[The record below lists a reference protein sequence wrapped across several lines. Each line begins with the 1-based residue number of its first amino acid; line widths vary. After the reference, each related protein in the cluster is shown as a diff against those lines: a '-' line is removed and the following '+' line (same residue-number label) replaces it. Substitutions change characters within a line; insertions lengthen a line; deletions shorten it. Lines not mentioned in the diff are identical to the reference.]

1 MAKVVFIGGIWMNSD
16 EKKEIE
22 LSKGNVQI
30 AANVFQRSIIE
41 GIEEC
46 LSNPVTVVNEKFI
59 GAYPIN
65 YKKMIISPRTF
76 SHINDSHHLDYEVGF
91 CNLPIIKHFS
101 R

>member
-46 LSNPVTVVNEKFI
+46 LSNPVTVVNEKI
-59 GAYPIN
+59 
-65 YKKMIISPRTF
+65 KKHRSQIYRLR
-76 SHINDSHHLDYEVGF
+76 HLHSNIY
-91 CNLPIIKHFS
+91 
-101 R
+101 

>member
-1 MAKVVFIGGIWMNSD
+1 MNSD

-46 LSNPVTVVNEKFI
+46 LSNPVTVVNEKFKTPQSDI
-59 GAYPIN
+59 PAAA
-65 YKKMIISPRTF
+65 F
-76 SHINDSHHLDYEVGF
+76 AL
-91 CNLPIIKHFS
+91 
-101 R
+101 

>member
-16 EKKEIE
+16 GKKEIE

-46 LSNPVTVVNEKFI
+46 LSNPVTVVNEKI
-59 GAYPIN
+59 
-65 YKKMIISPRTF
+65 
-76 SHINDSHHLDYEVGF
+76 
-91 CNLPIIKHFS
+91 
-101 R
+101 